1 MEGIISHDSENYDVG
16 GQNMK
21 LTGEKIMKS
30 CKVGDGQRKQLS
42 DISNL
47 KEQPIVQK
55 RDMKQQPSLLM
66 NNEYVDKLQKE
77 NMALMRVLAERNRII
92 EISGNELEKLRINF
106 QKLQQQNLQLAQA
119 NSQML
124 AELNSSKDRLKAFQH
139 ELGCKNGVL
148 MARNLDLERKG
159 KLATLQTG
167 EVGTTKCSEAE
178 ESMNADKDNKPCKT
192 NRRRKSRRES
202 FGASVLQ
209 TEVQKVEGKRPC
221 FRRQSAK
228 FKTEESVAAKDIL
241 ETKNSSSTD
250 ASQCIETSILP
261 AEVQKAEGKRPCFRR
276 QSTRFKTEESVAAKD
291 ILETENSNSTCASQC
306 IETSIL
312 PVEVQK
318 AEGKRPCSRR
328 QSERLKTEEPVG
340 TNDLFDI
347 ENSKSTNTSQCKE
360 TSILQTEVQKVEG
373 ERPCSRR
380 QSARFKPEE
389 PMATQDLPEI
399 ENSTSTSASQCKD
412 IVCELVTTS
421 TVERKDHGNSTDKS
435 EVQEC
440 RRSSVGRPLRRAVE
454 KVQSYKEIPRN
465 IKMRRQV

>member
-209 TEVQKVEGKRPC
+209 TEVQKVEGKRPG
-221 FRRQSAK
+221 FRRQSA
-228 FKTEESVAAKDIL
+228 
-241 ETKNSSSTD
+241 
-250 ASQCIETSILP
+250 
-261 AEVQKAEGKRPCFRR
+261 
-276 QSTRFKTEESVAAKD
+276 RFKTEESVAAKD

-312 PVEVQK
+312 PAEVQK

-328 QSERLKTEEPVG
+328 QSARLKTEEPVG
-340 TNDLFDI
+340 TNDLFEI

-389 PMATQDLPEI
+389 PMPTQDLPEI

-412 IVCELVTTS
+412 TVCELVTTS

>member
-228 FKTEESVAAKDIL
+228 FKTEESVKDIL
-241 ETKNSSSTD
+241 ETENSSSTD
-250 ASQCIETSILP
+250 ASQCIQTPILP
-261 AEVQKAEGKRPCFRR
+261 AEDQKAEGKRPGFRR
-276 QSTRFKTEESVAAKD
+276 QSARFKTEESVAAKD

-312 PVEVQK
+312 PAEVQK
-318 AEGKRPCSRR
+318 AEGK
-328 QSERLKTEEPVG
+328 
-340 TNDLFDI
+340 
-347 ENSKSTNTSQCKE
+347 
-360 TSILQTEVQKVEG
+360 
-373 ERPCSRR
+373 RPCSRR

-389 PMATQDLPEI
+389 PMPTQDLPEI

-412 IVCELVTTS
+412 TVCELVTTS